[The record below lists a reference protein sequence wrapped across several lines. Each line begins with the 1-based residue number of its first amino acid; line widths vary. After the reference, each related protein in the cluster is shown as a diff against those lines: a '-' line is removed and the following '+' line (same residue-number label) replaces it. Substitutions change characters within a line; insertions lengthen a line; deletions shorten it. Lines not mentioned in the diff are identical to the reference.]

1 MNSKKNPSEQ
11 KRLALVVGINKYE
24 YSKFK
29 NLKVPANNARYIA
42 NRLIEEGD
50 CEVETF
56 NKVSRK
62 ELKESIVQLF
72 KPK

>member
-42 NRLIEEGD
+42 NRLIEE
-50 CEVETF
+50 
-56 NKVSRK
+56 
-62 ELKESIVQLF
+62 
-72 KPK
+72 